1 MTLFSSFKV
10 YVLYSERDF
19 QVYLSCCCSVTQLY
33 PTLCD
38 LMDCSTP
45 SFPVF
50 HYLLEFAQTHVG
62 WVGDAIHSSHSV
74 SSPSPPAL
82 NFPQH
87 QVFSNESVLRI
98 SWPKYWSFSIS
109 PSNEYSGLI
118 SFRIDCFDRLAVQGT
133 FKSLIQ
139 NHNSKASVHQC
150 LAFFVIQFSHPYITL
165 EKPCLWLCEPVLI
178 IYMNAFV
185 NVYGYGYVFICY
197 FMRVDNGNTS
207 K

>member
-1 MTLFSSFKV
+1 MFCTLREISKFISVVVVQSLSYIQLFVTSWTAAHQASLSFTISWSWLKLMSV
-10 YVLYSERDF
+10 GSMMPSNHLI
-19 QVYLSCCCSVTQLY
+19 CCHPL
-33 PTLCD
+33 
-38 LMDCSTP
+38 
-45 SFPVF
+45 
-50 HYLLEFAQTHVG
+50 
-62 WVGDAIHSSHSV
+62 
-74 SSPSPPAL
+74 SPPAL